1 MQIAFSAVMKYYV
14 KLQVCYNG
22 EMDSAVVTF
31 ATHQQAMAAYRCTEP
46 IFNNRFVKVFWH
58 VPEDE
63 VSLVLILI
71 GMVSILWFT
80 YERCLFAWKFAI
92 EDSCDWVDGKGAN
105 MNNWYKKWQII
116 WLISWV
122 NKFNQL
128 VIYKVW
134 KMHRVEIIEWNILL
148 GLNSDLRCVIRLA
161 FNI

>member
-71 GMVSILWFT
+71 ETIPIKIKTKLTSSSGMFLKT
-80 YERCLFAWKFAI
+80 R
-92 EDSCDWVDGKGAN
+92 
-105 MNNWYKKWQII
+105 
-116 WLISWV
+116 
-122 NKFNQL
+122 
-128 VIYKVW
+128 
-134 KMHRVEIIEWNILL
+134 
-148 GLNSDLRCVIRLA
+148 
-161 FNI
+161 